1 MPLFAPFWFAI
12 FPSSLANTRG
22 ERCSRTPVLTYP
34 SSLKEEH
41 ETDSRLQAAA
51 ATETG
56 ETATTT
62 AEDCSVAEA
71 AMAIEAGSLR
81 RDMRLDHG
89 LRKVM
94 HSISLAVTSLPAC
107 QPTL

>member
-1 MPLFAPFWFAI
+1 ML
-12 FPSSLANTRG
+12 TY
-22 ERCSRTPVLTYP
+22 PVLTYP
-34 SSLKEEH
+34 SSVKEEQ

-51 ATETG
+51 ATEAG

-62 AEDCSVAEA
+62 AEDSLQSKGIVAEA

-107 QPTL
+107 QPTR